1 MVPVMLVFLRSV
13 VVAAAVLAL
22 SGCASALQQIANNLA
37 PEIFDTPEYEAD
49 ESEYERSEAALTSPA
64 ASAPASDAAS
74 RFSQRVYKW
83 GTTYDD
89 YPLDSTERRECL
101 EAVMVTYE
109 GETLPY
115 SGPVRAH
122 PLFVERLRAF
132 EKVVEEVAVEVYG
145 RVPTRLVHMGSFS
158 CRPSASGSLSEHAL
172 GNALD
177 LAGVDFAA
185 DPSAEG
191 PAAGA
196 FQVRVIDHWFA
207 TDGFELEHRRF
218 LHLLTDRLFDH
229 PEIFRRIIGP
239 PTRLHD
245 DHLHLDVGFSRHANF
260 QFEEDQ
266 VGVPPERRATAL
278 DFSTPR

>member
-115 SGPVRAH
+115 SGPVRVVTGSRSESGVEPIVQGESITPSWPVSAGACAVW
-122 PLFVERLRAF
+122 LRVERR
-132 EKVVEEVAVEVYG
+132 
-145 RVPTRLVHMGSFS
+145 
-158 CRPSASGSLSEHAL
+158 
-172 GNALD
+172 D
-177 LAGVDFAA
+177 
-185 DPSAEG
+185 
-191 PAAGA
+191 
-196 FQVRVIDHWFA
+196 
-207 TDGFELEHRRF
+207 
-218 LHLLTDRLFDH
+218 
-229 PEIFRRIIGP
+229 
-239 PTRLHD
+239 
-245 DHLHLDVGFSRHANF
+245 
-260 QFEEDQ
+260 
-266 VGVPPERRATAL
+266 
-278 DFSTPR
+278 